1 MNFTINP
8 AGAGDRESIL
18 NVMQPFNMHHVPSV
32 EMEELDLSCFFVA
45 RLRGMIVGAAGYK
58 ILGPGR
64 GKTTLLGVLPEYSGM
79 GIGKALQQQRMRV
92 MHAAGVKKLTTNAD
106 RPDTIL
112 WYKKHFGYREVG
124 RLKKLCSFGIEDVDH
139 WTTLET
145 DLEAYFSEIEE
156 RERGRLAYIISNDA
170 HPLAPYPPLIINVCL
185 TGMIP
190 TRTQTPHVPLS
201 PEEIIEAAVEACD
214 AGARM
219 VHLHARDSRGLPTPD
234 PALYD
239 RIIRGIRRERPQL
252 ICCATTSGR
261 NWSDFERR
269 SAVLYLDP
277 PGRPDMASLTLGS
290 LNFLSGASTNSIETV
305 ERLAMAMKEQGV
317 RPELEVFDSGMIT
330 LAKYLERNGVI
341 RGRKYFN
348 LLLGNLNTAPATIG
362 SLASLVASL
371 PADSIW
377 AGAGIGQFQLS
388 MNVAALVA
396 GGHVRV
402 GIEDSIYYDSRK
414 TILANNRQL
423 IERVVRIA
431 AELERPVAPFAEAR
445 ALAGL

>member
-1 MNFTINP
+1 
-8 AGAGDRESIL
+8 
-18 NVMQPFNMHHVPSV
+18 
-32 EMEELDLSCFFVA
+32 
-45 RLRGMIVGAAGYK
+45 
-58 ILGPGR
+58 
-64 GKTTLLGVLPEYSGM
+64 
-79 GIGKALQQQRMRV
+79 
-92 MHAAGVKKLTTNAD
+92 
-106 RPDTIL
+106 
-112 WYKKHFGYREVG
+112 
-124 RLKKLCSFGIEDVDH
+124 
-139 WTTLET
+139 
-145 DLEAYFSEIEE
+145 
-156 RERGRLAYIISNDA
+156 
-170 HPLAPYPPLIINVCL
+170 
-185 TGMIP
+185 
-190 TRTQTPHVPLS
+190 
-201 PEEIIEAAVEACD
+201 
-214 AGARM
+214 
-219 VHLHARDSRGLPTPD
+219 
-234 PALYD
+234 
-239 RIIRGIRRERPQL
+239 
-252 ICCATTSGR
+252 
-261 NWSDFERR
+261 
-269 SAVLYLDP
+269 
-277 PGRPDMASLTLGS
+277 MASLTLGS